1 MTHKI
6 YINAYFII
14 SLHFSYP
21 VNQVYLVMTF
31 RRPSRSSN
39 LVPRLAVVGVVLPLS
54 SRTAAAGKQKNTLIM
69 IMQDPAEGVEPSQ
82 RAVPGAGWG
91 RVLECLTEAREQ
103 CIKS

>member
-39 LVPRLAVVGVVLPLS
+39 LVSRLAVVGVALL
-54 SRTAAAGKQKNTLIM
+54 AI
-69 IMQDPAEGVEPSQ
+69 
-82 RAVPGAGWG
+82 
-91 RVLECLTEAREQ
+91 LTDRNSHNKTKYLTDYD
-103 CIKS
+103 II